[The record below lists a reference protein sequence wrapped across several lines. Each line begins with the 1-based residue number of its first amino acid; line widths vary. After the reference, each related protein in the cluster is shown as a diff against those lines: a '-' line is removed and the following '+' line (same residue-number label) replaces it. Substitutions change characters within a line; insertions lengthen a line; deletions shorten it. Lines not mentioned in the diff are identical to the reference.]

1 MKVFS
6 FDLNPSAYEAI
17 TVSTAAIGFT
27 AALIR
32 ERSVVGAFIT
42 LETGQ
47 IRFRM
52 DGIDPSSTT
61 GHLLEI
67 GQSLTLKSKAAVE
80 KIKFIKTGDTSGALK
95 VTYLNE

>member
-1 MKVFS
+1 MKVFV

-17 TVSTAAIGFT
+17 AVSTSAIGFT
-27 AALIR
+27 ATLIR

-47 IRFRM
+47 VRFRM
-52 DGIDPSSTT
+52 DGTDPSSTT

-67 GQSLTLKSKAAVE
+67 GQSLTLKSRAAVE

>member
-1 MKVFS
+1 MKVFV

-17 TVSTAAIGFT
+17 TVSTVAIGFT

-32 ERSVVGAFIT
+32 GSVVGAFVT

-47 IRFRM
+47 VRFRM
-52 DGIDPSSTT
+52 DGVDPSSTT

-67 GQSLTLKSKAAVE
+67 GQSLTLKSRAAVE
-80 KIKFIKTGDTSGALK
+80 KIKFIKTGDISGALK